1 MEGGGEPFNH
11 DQDYNKEVVMIMIMV
26 ILMIKMKVSFNFRLR
41 KNESLSHSYEWDED
55 LRQVHFKLDRMA
67 EQVGHGPGSYIQVT
81 PVLGVSGQDHR
92 LDDDCLL
99 CFLSFKW
106 GGRFS

>member
-1 MEGGGEPFNH
+1 MFG
-11 DQDYNKEVVMIMIMV
+11 
-26 ILMIKMKVSFNFRLR
+26 FNFRLR
-41 KNESLSHSYEWDED
+41 KNESLSHRYELDED

-99 CFLSFKW
+99 RFLSLKW
-106 GGRFS
+106 GGR

>member
-1 MEGGGEPFNH
+1 
-11 DQDYNKEVVMIMIMV
+11 MV
-26 ILMIKMKVSFNFRLR
+26 GFNFRLR
-41 KNESLSHSYEWDED
+41 KNESLSHRYELDED
-55 LRQVHFKLDRMA
+55 LGQVHFKLDRMA

-81 PVLGVSGQDHR
+81 PVLGASDQDHG

-106 GGRFS
+106 GGR

>member
-1 MEGGGEPFNH
+1 MMFG
-11 DQDYNKEVVMIMIMV
+11 
-26 ILMIKMKVSFNFRLR
+26 FNFRLR
-41 KNESLSHSYEWDED
+41 KNESLSHRYELDED